1 MRPILGPTSSQRVA
15 DRVEQA
21 IEMLIVE
28 RGLSPGDRLPTE
40 RDLALLLGASRNSL
54 REALTRLAARHRIA
68 LRKGGNLVANPP
80 APPAQ
85 AWTHATI
92 AAPLAAIVGADSG
105 FGHDVLEVRDGLEGQ
120 AAYYAALRAGP
131 DDLARIG
138 ACFDTMAA
146 SHGRGDA
153 AADARCD
160 AAFHLAI
167 AEASHN
173 AVLRS
178 VMASMF
184 DLLQASISRSLDR
197 LYTVPHTADRL
208 LEQHARLRDAI
219 AAGDADAARRAS
231 DDHLAFVARTMRAIG
246 EDAARRD
253 RAAAI
258 PSPLTS
264 HARGPA

>member
-1 MRPILGPTSSQRVA
+1 MQPPSGPTSPTSVA
-15 DRVEQA
+15 ERVESA
-21 IEMLIVE
+21 IEALIRE
-28 RGLSPGDRLPTE
+28 HGLSPGDRLPTE
-40 RDLALLLGASRNSL
+40 RDLAAMLGASRNSL
-54 REALTRLAARHRIA
+54 REALTRLAARERIT

-80 APPAQ
+80 ASPAQ
-85 AWTHATI
+85 AWTQATI
-92 AAPLAAIVGADSG
+92 AAPLASIIGADSG

-131 DDLARIG
+131 DDLATIR
-138 ACFDTMAA
+138 ARFDAMAA
-146 SHGRGDA
+146 CHGQGDA

-184 DLLQASISRSLDR
+184 DLLQASISQSLAR
-197 LYTVPHTADRL
+197 LYTVPHTAERL
-208 LEQHARLRDAI
+208 LDQHARLRDAI
-219 AAGDADAARRAS
+219 VAGDADAARRAS
-231 DDHLAFVARTMRAIG
+231 DDHLAFVARTVRAIDD
-246 EDAARRD
+246 DAARRG

-258 PSPLTS
+258 PSPLTV
-264 HARGPA
+264 HR